1 MVAVVSSNWFDG
13 LCVCGF
19 VDGLMVCVCVC
30 GFVDGFCLCL
40 CVCVYVSV
48 CVVMGLDRLIGVSWV
63 CVCGFM
69 C

>member
-1 MVAVVSSNWFDG
+1 MVGVVAVVGSNWFDG

-30 GFVDGFCLCL
+30 
-40 CVCVYVSV
+40 
-48 CVVMGLDRLIGVSWV
+48 VVIGLDRLIGVSWV
-63 CVCGFM
+63 SVCVWLCVLNR